1 MFISNKYLVEN
12 VIMDIK
18 YNQTTASIEIKD
30 GLKNHFFIV
39 KLLLI
44 ITFINAVLNLSNAQ
58 VAFGF
63 MKLIWLFIGMVAVF
77 GLRIYFFKKT
87 GTDKISVDEIVGIKE
102 RVSFS
107 KKIYFIQLK
116 NGKTRDLLEVK
127 SESQFKEVKK
137 LLAEIKL

>member
-1 MFISNKYLVEN
+1 
-12 VIMDIK
+12 MDIK

-63 MKLIWLFIGMVAVF
+63 MKIIWLFIGMVAAF
-77 GLRIYFFKKT
+77 GLRNYFFKKT
-87 GTDKISVDEIVGIKE
+87 GTDKIPVVQIEGIEE

-107 KKIYFIQLK
+107 KKIYFVQLK

-137 LLAEIKL
+137 LLADIKL

>member
-1 MFISNKYLVEN
+1 
-12 VIMDIK
+12 MDIK

-44 ITFINAVLNLSNAQ
+44 ITFINAVLNLSNPQ

-63 MKLIWLFIGMVAVF
+63 MKLIWLIIGMIAAF
-77 GLRIYFFKKT
+77 GLRNYFFRKT
-87 GTDKISVDEIVGIKE
+87 GLDKITVDQIVGIKE
-102 RVSFS
+102 RVSFN
-107 KKIYFIQLK
+107 KIIYFIQLK

-137 LLAEIKL
+137 LLAEISSK

>member
-1 MFISNKYLVEN
+1 
-12 VIMDIK
+12 MDIK

-63 MKLIWLFIGMVAVF
+63 MKLMWLFIGMVAVF

-87 GTDKISVDEIVGIKE
+87 GTDKIPVDEIVGIKE

-137 LLAEIKL
+137 LLTEIKL

>member
-1 MFISNKYLVEN
+1 
-12 VIMDIK
+12 MDIK

-63 MKLIWLFIGMVAVF
+63 MKLMWLFIGMVAVF
-77 GLRIYFFKKT
+77 GLRIYFLKKT
-87 GTDKISVDEIVGIKE
+87 GTDKIPVDEIVGIKE

-116 NGKTRDLLEVK
+116 NGKTRYLLEVK

-137 LLAEIKL
+137 LLTEIKL

>member
-1 MFISNKYLVEN
+1 
-12 VIMDIK
+12 MDIK

-63 MKLIWLFIGMVAVF
+63 MKIIWLFIGMVAAF
-77 GLRIYFFKKT
+77 GLRNYFF
-87 GTDKISVDEIVGIKE
+87 
-102 RVSFS
+102 
-107 KKIYFIQLK
+107 
-116 NGKTRDLLEVK
+116 
-127 SESQFKEVKK
+127 
-137 LLAEIKL
+137 